1 MLRGQVTVDKPH
13 PPCYRF
19 DMEHIK
25 LSPLIAEDQIQKR
38 VSEIASKLSKQ
49 FQGKELVAVGVL
61 KGSFLF
67 YADLIR
73 AMDID
78 LFCDFCGTSSYGDS
92 ASSSGEVKITLDL
105 QTSVKGKHVLLIED
119 IVDTGLTM
127 NFLKKH
133 LESKGA
139 KSITTAALLFK
150 PDSLKEKCPI
160 DHVGFEVGNDFVVG
174 YGLDYQG
181 YFRQL
186 PYVARVENMN

>member
-1 MLRGQVTVDKPH
+1 
-13 PPCYRF
+13 
-19 DMEHIK
+19 MEKSLENLK
-25 LSPLIAEDQIQKR
+25 LSSLISEEQIKKR
-38 VSEIASKLSKQ
+38 LSVLGTEITKK
-49 FQGKELVAVGVL
+49 FQAKKDDAPVVAVGVL

-73 AMDID
+73 AID
-78 LFCDFCGTSSYGDS
+78 LDLICDFCGTSSYGDS
-92 ASSSGEVKITLDL
+92 ASSSGEVRLTMDL
-105 QTSVKGKHVLLIED
+105 QTAVKGKDVLIIED

-133 LESKGA
+133 LASKGPR
-139 KSITTAALLFK
+139 SVTTAAFLFK
-150 PDSLKEKCPI
+150 PGALKEECPI
-160 DHVGFEVGNDFVVG
+160 DYVGFEVGNEFVVG

>member
-1 MLRGQVTVDKPH
+1 
-13 PPCYRF
+13 
-19 DMEHIK
+19 MEHLK
-25 LSPLIAEDQIQKR
+25 LSTLIAEDQIQKR
-38 VSEIASKLSKQ
+38 IKEIAAKITKDYA
-49 FQGKELVAVGVL
+49 GKELVAVGVL

-73 AMDID
+73 AIELD
-78 LFCDFCGTSSYGDS
+78 LVCDFCGASSYGDGT
-92 ASSSGEVKITLDL
+92 SSSGEVRLTMDL
-105 QTSVKGKHVLLIED
+105 QTSIKGKDVLLIED

-133 LESKGA
+133 LQSKEP
-139 KSITTAALLFK
+139 KSITTASLLLK
-150 PDSLKEKCPI
+150 PAALKEDCPI

>member
-1 MLRGQVTVDKPH
+1 
-13 PPCYRF
+13 
-19 DMEHIK
+19 MEHLK
-25 LSPLIAEDQIQKR
+25 LSSLIAEDQIKKR
-38 VSEIASKLSKQ
+38 VKEIGQAITKDGS
-49 FQGKELVAVGVL
+49 GKDFVAVGVL

-73 AMDID
+73 EID
-78 LFCDFCGTSSYGDS
+78 QDLICDFCGTSSYGDTM
-92 ASSSGEVKITLDL
+92 SSSGEVRLTLDL
-105 QTSVKGKHVLLIED
+105 QTSIKGKDVLLIED

-133 LESKGA
+133 LASKGP
-139 KSITTAALLFK
+139 KSITTISFLFK
-150 PDSLKEKCPI
+150 PSALKEECSI
-160 DHVGFEVGNDFVVG
+160 DHVGFEVANEFVVG

>member
-1 MLRGQVTVDKPH
+1 
-13 PPCYRF
+13 
-19 DMEHIK
+19 MEHIK
-25 LSPLIAEDQIQKR
+25 LSPLITEDQIQKR
-38 VSEIASKLSKQ
+38 VSEIASQLTKQ
-49 FQGKELVAVGVL
+49 FKGKNLVAVGVL

-73 AMDID
+73 ELGID
-78 LFCDFCGTSSYGDS
+78 LTCDFCGTSSYGDS
-92 ASSSGEVKITLDL
+92 SSSSGEVKITLDL
-105 QTSVKGKHVLLIED
+105 QTSVKGKDVLLIED

-133 LESKGA
+133 IQSKGA

-150 PDSLKEKCPI
+150 PEALKEKCEI
-160 DHVGFEVGNDFVVG
+160 DHVGFKVGNDFVVG